1 MKRKVGTIKLKNNEY
16 ATVATRIKLFREDCP
31 NGVINTTFSSG
42 EDDVI
47 VFTAKVTKDKS
58 NKDSATSTGHAYGK
72 LKGDKVFEKLETV
85 AVGRALANLGY
96 MAGGEIASSEEMEEF
111 YIYKQQKKEEAIDE
125 LRNAQTI
132 EELKEIFMNLGG
144 LMADKEIIK
153 TKDDR
158 KKELTDENN

>member
-1 MKRKVGTIKLKNNEY
+1 MKRKVNTIQLHNNEY

-31 NGVINTTFSSG
+31 NGIINTSFSSG
-42 EDDVI
+42 DDDVI
-47 VFTAKVTKDKS
+47 VFTAKVTKDKA
-58 NKDSATSTGHAYGK
+58 NKDSATATGHAYGK

-111 YIYKQQKKEEAIDE
+111 YIYQQQKKEEAVEE
-125 LRNAQTI
+125 LRSAQTI

-153 TKDDR
+153 IKDER
-158 KKELTDENN
+158 KKELNEDN